1 MGLNTKKRIGILGL
15 TAVVSMVLL
24 AAESPSARYFEI
36 AKNLDIFASLYK
48 EVNTNY
54 VDEVNPA
61 KVIKTG
67 IDAMLN
73 SLDPYT
79 SYIPEDDIEDYR
91 TMTTGQY
98 GGIGALIG
106 KRDGKT
112 VVMMPYANYPAYNSG
127 LRIGDE
133 LLEIDGVDVVKKGTP
148 DISKLLKG
156 QAGTLVKIKVKKL
169 GETEPKLLEI
179 TRQKIKMDNVPYYGM
194 IDDEVGYV
202 KLTDFT
208 ADASKEVRKAMV
220 ELKEKGMKRM
230 VLDLRDNPGGL
241 LNEAINISNLFIP
254 KDLDV
259 VSTKGKVLEWNKN
272 YRALNAPLDIE
283 MPVAVMVSSRSASAS
298 EIVAGVLQDYDRGI
312 LVGQRSFGKGLVQT
326 TKQLTY
332 NAQLKVTTAKYYIP
346 SGRCIQAIDYSNRG
360 ADGSL
365 SKVPDS
371 LRKVFKTRN
380 GRKVYDGGGVS
391 PDLSIEP
398 GTAPAILV
406 SLENKGHLFNY
417 ASDYFL
423 KHPKISSAKDFN
435 LTDAEYIDFVK
446 WLAGKD
452 YDYTTKVETTLTE
465 LENNAKKE
473 QYLDDIKD
481 QLESLRKRMGHNKE
495 QDLQKHKAEIKEA
508 LESQIV
514 SRYYLERGIYEADFD
529 SDKQLL
535 TAIKTLKNQEE
546 YARILKGQ
554 DTGK

>member
-1 MGLNTKKRIGILGL
+1 MGLFDKKRNWIPSLV
-15 TAVVSMVLL
+15 AVLSVVLL

-98 GGIGALIG
+98 GGIGAVIG

-112 VVMMPYANYPAYNSG
+112 VVMMPYLNYPAYTSG

-133 LLEIDGVDVVKKGTP
+133 LIEIDGVDVVKKPTG

-169 GETEPKLLEI
+169 GESEIKTLEI

-220 ELKEKGMKRM
+220 ELKEKGMKRL

-254 KDLDV
+254 KDLEV

-272 YRALNAPLDIE
+272 YKALNSPLDTE
-283 MPVAVMVSSRSASAS
+283 VPVAVMISPRSASAS
-298 EIVAGVLQDYDRGI
+298 EIVAGVLQDYDRGV

-391 PDLSIEP
+391 PDITVEP
-398 GTAPAILV
+398 GTAPAILI

-417 ASDYFL
+417 ASEYFL
-423 KHPKISSAKDFN
+423 KHPKIIGAKEFTM
-435 LTDAEYIDFVK
+435 TDAEYGDFVK
-446 WLAGKD
+446 WLNGKD

-473 QYLDDIKD
+473 LYLDDIKE
-481 QLESLRKRMGHNKE
+481 QLESLKKRMGHNKD

-514 SRYYLERGIYEADFD
+514 SRYYLERGVYEADFD
-529 SDKQLL
+529 NDKQLL
-535 TAIKTLKNQEE
+535 AAIKALKNPEE
-546 YARILKGQ
+546 YSRILKGQ